1 MKKVAVEN
9 LDGTNEEY
17 DLITVLRLKDEN
29 KRFTL
34 ITKNEV
40 IQEGIKKVYISE
52 VLNNGRYELIGI
64 TDDNLWEKVKNLMKE
79 KIQGTGDMQVE
90 TVEGTL
96 LLKGARKTGL
106 NDDYIKGL
114 DDQKEEAVVETPA
127 VETTTVEA
135 PAVEEVATP
144 EVVAPVSPAVEPVP
158 APVFNENPTPVVN
171 EVVTPEVNVVS
182 APSNDNVVAFPE
194 APAQVENAVPSLE
207 ATNMYDNVVD
217 LQSSIQNE
225 APQMVVPER
234 NIFDTETVNEVP
246 VAAPEVAKMEIPT
259 TNIFDN
265 LNPLENNAPQM
276 PVVDKDEDR
285 VMVSSF
291 EEAREATVAPVE
303 DITSHV
309 ITNNEQVPFNPFPE
323 FNNETVAVNNEVAN
337 TNNIISFDKAKTL
350 AELNELRNTLTATQE
365 RINELE
371 NEIRKVA

>member
-135 PAVEEVATP
+135 PAVEAVATP
-144 EVVAPVSPAVEPVP
+144 EVVASVSPAVEPVP

-171 EVVTPEVNVVS
+171 EVVTPEVNVV
-182 APSNDNVVAFPE
+182 AFSE
-194 APAQVENAVPSLE
+194 APAQVENAAPSLE
-207 ATNMYDNVVD
+207 ATNMYDNVVE
-217 LQSSIQNE
+217 LQNPIQNE

-246 VAAPEVAKMEIPT
+246 VAAPEVAKMDIPT

-303 DITSHV
+303 ENTSHV

-337 TNNIISFDKAKTL
+337 TNNVISFDKAKTL
-350 AELNELRNTLTATQE
+350 AELNELKNILTTTQE
-365 RINELE
+365 RIDELE